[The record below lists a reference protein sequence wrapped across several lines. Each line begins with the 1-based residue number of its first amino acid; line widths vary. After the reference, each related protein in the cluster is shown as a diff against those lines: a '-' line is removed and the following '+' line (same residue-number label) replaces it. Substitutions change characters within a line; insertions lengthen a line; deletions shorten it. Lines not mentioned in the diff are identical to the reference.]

1 MSDKPAMK
9 GDDHAA
15 GGCCG
20 QCGGAAP
27 SARLQPRVAGEGM
40 GHGARGALAGAA
52 AKAGVEAGVEVA
64 RGAAPSARAG
74 AVEAGTR
81 SVFRI
86 PGMDCPSE
94 EQMIRLRLADAPVAA
109 LAFDLAGRRL
119 TVDHDGD
126 PAAILARLVPLG
138 YGAELA
144 ESRALAAGEAQAAA
158 PADDAAEARVLW
170 ILLAINAAM
179 FVIELGAGLWARS
192 AGLIADAMDM
202 FADAAVYGVALYA
215 VGRAARHKLAA
226 ARLAGVLQLVLA
238 LGALAEV
245 VRRMLAGAMPEPV
258 GMMGIALLAL
268 AANVAC
274 LVLIARHREGGVH
287 MKASYIFSANDVIAN
302 LGVIGAGALVAWL
315 GAPWPDWI
323 IGLLIAAVVLAGAV
337 RILRLR

>member
-1 MSDKPAMK
+1 MD
-9 GDDHAA
+9 GQDHGA

-20 QCGGAAP
+20 TCGGAAP
-27 SARLQPRVAGEGM
+27 KPRLQP
-40 GHGARGALAGAA
+40 LAA
-52 AKAGVEAGVEVA
+52 AEA
-64 RGAAPSARAG
+64 R
-74 AVEAGTR
+74 TR

-94 EQMIRLRLADAPVAA
+94 EQMIRLRLAEAPVAA

-119 TVDHDGD
+119 TVEHDGD
-126 PAAILARLVPLG
+126 PQAILARLVPLG

-144 ESRALAAGEAQAAA
+144 ESHTLAADEAAPAA

-170 ILLAINAAM
+170 ILLALNAVM
-179 FVIELGAGLWARS
+179 FVVELGAGIWARS
-192 AGLIADAMDM
+192 AGLVADAMDM

-215 VGRAARHKLAA
+215 VGRAARYKLGA
-226 ARLAGVLQLVLA
+226 ARLAGGLQLVLA

-245 VRRMLAGAMPEPV
+245 VRRIVGDATPEPI

-287 MKASYIFSANDVIAN
+287 MKASYIFSANDVVAN
-302 LGVIGAGALVAWL
+302 LGVIVAGVLVAWT
-315 GAPWPDWI
+315 GSAWPDWI
-323 IGLLIAAVVLAGAV
+323 IGLVIGAVVLTGAV
-337 RILRLR
+337 RILRLG

>member
-1 MSDKPAMK
+1 MSDKPLMN
-9 GDDHAA
+9 GEDHDA

-20 QCGGAAP
+20 QCGGSAP
-27 SARLQPRVAGEGM
+27 KPRLQPLTAGD
-40 GHGARGALAGAA
+40 GARRGALGA
-52 AKAGVEAGVEVA
+52 V
-64 RGAAPSARAG
+64 AG
-74 AVEAGTR
+74 AVAAGGGEAAGAGPAVRQGSTEARTR

-94 EQMIRLRLADAPVAA
+94 EQMIRMRLADAPVAA
-109 LAFDLAGRRL
+109 LKFDLAGRLL

-126 PAAILARLVPLG
+126 PAQLRARLVPLG

-144 ESRALAAGEAQAAA
+144 ESRPLAAGEAQAAA
-158 PADDAAEARVLW
+158 PADDAAEARVLR
-170 ILLAINAAM
+170 ILLAINALM
-179 FVIELGAGLWARS
+179 FVVELGAGLWARS

-226 ARLAGVLQLVLA
+226 ARLAGVLQMVLA
-238 LGALAEV
+238 LAALAEV
-245 VRRMLAGAMPEPV
+245 VRRIVSGAMPEPV

-268 AANVAC
+268 AANIAC
-274 LVLIARHREGGVH
+274 LMLIVRHREGGVH

-315 GAPWPDWI
+315 GTPWPDWI
-323 IGLLIAAVVLAGAV
+323 IGLLIAAVVLTGAV

>member
-1 MSDKPAMK
+1 MD
-9 GDDHAA
+9 GEDLGA

-20 QCGGAAP
+20 TCGGAAP
-27 SARLQPRVAGEGM
+27 KPRLQP
-40 GHGARGALAGAA
+40 LAA
-52 AKAGVEAGVEVA
+52 AEA
-64 RGAAPSARAG
+64 R
-74 AVEAGTR
+74 TR

-94 EQMIRLRLADAPVAA
+94 EQMIRLRLAEAPVAA

-119 TVDHDGD
+119 TVEHDGD
-126 PAAILARLVPLG
+126 PQAILARLVPLG

-144 ESRALAAGEAQAAA
+144 ESHTLAADEAAPAA

-170 ILLAINAAM
+170 ILLALNAVM
-179 FVIELGAGLWARS
+179 FVVELGAGIWARS
-192 AGLIADAMDM
+192 AGLVADAMDM

-215 VGRAARHKLAA
+215 VGRAARYTLGA
-226 ARLAGVLQLVLA
+226 ARLAGGLQLVLA

-245 VRRMLAGAMPEPV
+245 VRRIVGDATPEPI

-287 MKASYIFSANDVIAN
+287 MKASYIFSANDVVAN
-302 LGVIGAGALVAWL
+302 LGVIVAGVLVAWT
-315 GAPWPDWI
+315 GSAWPDWI
-323 IGLLIAAVVLAGAV
+323 IGLVIGAVVLTGAV
-337 RILRLR
+337 RILRLG

>member
-1 MSDKPAMK
+1 MD
-9 GDDHAA
+9 GQDHGA

-20 QCGGAAP
+20 TCGGAAP
-27 SARLQPRVAGEGM
+27 KPRLQP
-40 GHGARGALAGAA
+40 LAA
-52 AKAGVEAGVEVA
+52 AEA
-64 RGAAPSARAG
+64 R
-74 AVEAGTR
+74 TR

-94 EQMIRLRLADAPVAA
+94 EQMIRLRLAEAPVAA

-119 TVDHDGD
+119 TVEHDGD
-126 PAAILARLVPLG
+126 PQAILARLVPLG

-144 ESRALAAGEAQAAA
+144 ESHTLAADEAAPAA

-170 ILLAINAAM
+170 ILLALNAVM
-179 FVIELGAGLWARS
+179 FVVELGAGIWARS
-192 AGLIADAMDM
+192 AGLVADAMDM

-215 VGRAARHKLAA
+215 VGRAARYKLGA
-226 ARLAGVLQLVLA
+226 ARLAGGLQLVLA

-245 VRRMLAGAMPEPV
+245 VRRIVGDATPEPI

-287 MKASYIFSANDVIAN
+287 MKASYIFSANDVVAN
-302 LGVIGAGALVAWL
+302 LGVIVAGVLVVWTGSA
-315 GAPWPDWI
+315 WPDWI
-323 IGLLIAAVVLAGAV
+323 IGLVIGAVVLTGAV
-337 RILRLR
+337 RILRLG

>member
-1 MSDKPAMK
+1 MRLD
-9 GDDHAA
+9 AA
-15 GGCCG
+15 E
-20 QCGGAAP
+20 
-27 SARLQPRVAGEGM
+27 AR
-40 GHGARGALAGAA
+40 
-52 AKAGVEAGVEVA
+52 
-64 RGAAPSARAG
+64 
-74 AVEAGTR
+74 TR

-94 EQMIRLRLADAPVAA
+94 EQMIRMRLADAPVAA

-126 PAAILARLVPLG
+126 PQAILARLVPLG

-158 PADDAAEARVLW
+158 PGDDAAEARVLW

-245 VRRMLAGAMPEPV
+245 LRRMLAGAMPEPV

-315 GAPWPDWI
+315 GTPWPDWI
-323 IGLLIAAVVLAGAV
+323 IGLLIAVVVLAGAV

>member
-1 MSDKPAMK
+1 MD
-9 GDDHAA
+9 GEDHGHGA

-20 QCGGAAP
+20 TCGGAAP
-27 SARLQPRVAGEGM
+27 KPRLQP
-40 GHGARGALAGAA
+40 LAA
-52 AKAGVEAGVEVA
+52 AEA
-64 RGAAPSARAG
+64 R
-74 AVEAGTR
+74 TR

-94 EQMIRLRLADAPVAA
+94 EQMIRLRLAEAPVAA

-126 PAAILARLVPLG
+126 PQAILARLVPLG

-144 ESRALAAGEAQAAA
+144 ESHTLAADEAAPAA

-170 ILLAINAAM
+170 ILLALNAVM
-179 FVIELGAGLWARS
+179 FVVELGAGIWARS
-192 AGLIADAMDM
+192 AGLVADAMDM

-215 VGRAARHKLAA
+215 VGRAARYKLGA
-226 ARLAGVLQLVLA
+226 ARLAGGLQLVLA

-245 VRRMLAGAMPEPV
+245 VRRIVGDATPEPI

-287 MKASYIFSANDVIAN
+287 MKASYIFSANDVVAN
-302 LGVIGAGALVAWL
+302 LGVIVAGVLVAWT
-315 GAPWPDWI
+315 GSAWPDWI
-323 IGLLIAAVVLAGAV
+323 IGLVIGAVVLTGAV
-337 RILRLR
+337 RILRLG

>member
-1 MSDKPAMK
+1 MGAVPGVGPAV
-9 GDDHAA
+9 HL
-15 GGCCG
+15 
-20 QCGGAAP
+20 GAAE
-27 SARLQPRVAGEGM
+27 ARM
-40 GHGARGALAGAA
+40 
-52 AKAGVEAGVEVA
+52 
-64 RGAAPSARAG
+64 
-74 AVEAGTR
+74 R

-94 EQMIRLRLADAPVAA
+94 EQMIRMRLVDAPVAA

-144 ESRALAAGEAQAAA
+144 ESRPLAAGEAQVAA
-158 PADDAAEARVLW
+158 PTGDGAEARVLW
-170 ILLAINAAM
+170 ILLAINALM
-179 FVIELGAGLWARS
+179 FVVELGAGLWARS

-226 ARLAGVLQLVLA
+226 ARLAGVLQMVLA

-245 VRRMLAGAMPEPV
+245 VRRIVTGAMPEPV

-315 GAPWPDWI
+315 GTPWPDWI
-323 IGLLIAAVVLAGAV
+323 IGSLIAAVVLTGAV
-337 RILRLR
+337 RILRLK

>member
-1 MSDKPAMK
+1 LSDEAAMK
-9 GDDHAA
+9 GDDHGA

-27 SARLQPRVAGEGM
+27 KPRLRPLA
-40 GHGARGALAGAA
+40 AGAA
-52 AKAGVEAGVEVA
+52 EA
-64 RGAAPSARAG
+64 RM
-74 AVEAGTR
+74 R

-109 LAFDLAGRRL
+109 LAFDLSGRRL

-126 PAAILARLVPLG
+126 PQAILACLLPLG

-170 ILLAINAAM
+170 TLLAINALM
-179 FVIELGAGLWARS
+179 FVVELAAGLWARS
-192 AGLIADAMDM
+192 AGLVADAMDM

-215 VGRAARHKLAA
+215 VGRAVRHKLAA
-226 ARLAGVLQLVLA
+226 ARLAGGLQVVLA

-245 VRRMLAGAMPEPV
+245 LRRIVTGAMPEPV

-315 GAPWPDWI
+315 GTPWPDWI

>member
-1 MSDKPAMK
+1 MPLKPACSDACACE
-9 GDDHAA
+9 GAPRLQARSAA
-15 GGCCG
+15 GLEV
-20 QCGGAAP
+20 P
-27 SARLQPRVAGEGM
+27 SAGGLHLADAASLHGLQG
-40 GHGARGALAGAA
+40 LQ
-52 AKAGVEAGVEVA
+52 
-64 RGAAPSARAG
+64 
-74 AVEAGTR
+74 R

-94 EQMIRLRLADAPVAA
+94 EQMIRMRLADAPVAA
-109 LAFDLAGRRL
+109 LKFDLAGRCL

-126 PAAILARLVPLG
+126 AAQILARLVPLG

-144 ESRALAAGEAQAAA
+144 ESRVLAVGEAQAAA
-158 PADDAAEARVLW
+158 PGDDAAEARVLW

-192 AGLIADAMDM
+192 VGLIADAMDM

-245 VRRMLAGAMPEPV
+245 VRRMLVGAMPEPV

-287 MKASYIFSANDVIAN
+287 MKASYIFSANDVVAN

-315 GAPWPDWI
+315 GTPWPDWI

>member
-1 MSDKPAMK
+1 MD
-9 GDDHAA
+9 GEDLGA

-20 QCGGAAP
+20 TCGGAAP
-27 SARLQPRVAGEGM
+27 KPRLQP
-40 GHGARGALAGAA
+40 LAA
-52 AKAGVEAGVEVA
+52 AEA
-64 RGAAPSARAG
+64 R
-74 AVEAGTR
+74 TR

-94 EQMIRLRLADAPVAA
+94 EQMIRLRLAEAPVAA

-126 PAAILARLVPLG
+126 PQAILARLVPLG

-144 ESRALAAGEAQAAA
+144 ESHTLAADEAAPAA

-170 ILLAINAAM
+170 ILLALNAVM
-179 FVIELGAGLWARS
+179 FVVELGAGIWARS
-192 AGLIADAMDM
+192 AGLVADAMDM

-215 VGRAARHKLAA
+215 VGRAARYKLGA
-226 ARLAGVLQLVLA
+226 ARLAGGLQLVLA

-245 VRRMLAGAMPEPV
+245 VRRIVGDATPEPI

-287 MKASYIFSANDVIAN
+287 MKASYIFSANDVVAN
-302 LGVIGAGALVAWL
+302 LGVIVAGVLVAWT
-315 GAPWPDWI
+315 GSAWPDWI
-323 IGLLIAAVVLAGAV
+323 IGLVIGAVVLTGAV
-337 RILRLR
+337 RILRLG

>member
-1 MSDKPAMK
+1 MSEQPSMD
-9 GDDHAA
+9 GEDHGA

-20 QCGGAAP
+20 TCGGAAP
-27 SARLQPRVAGEGM
+27 KPRLQP
-40 GHGARGALAGAA
+40 LAA
-52 AKAGVEAGVEVA
+52 AEA
-64 RGAAPSARAG
+64 R
-74 AVEAGTR
+74 TR

-94 EQMIRLRLADAPVAA
+94 EQMIRLRLAEAPVAA

-126 PAAILARLVPLG
+126 PQAILARLVPLG

-144 ESRALAAGEAQAAA
+144 ESHTLAADEAAPAA

-170 ILLAINAAM
+170 ILLALNAVM
-179 FVIELGAGLWARS
+179 FVVELGAGIWARS
-192 AGLIADAMDM
+192 AGLVADAMDM

-215 VGRAARHKLAA
+215 VGRAARYKLGA
-226 ARLAGVLQLVLA
+226 ARLAGGLQLVLA

-245 VRRMLAGAMPEPV
+245 VRRIVGDATPEPI

-287 MKASYIFSANDVIAN
+287 MKASYIFSANDVVAN
-302 LGVIGAGALVAWL
+302 LGVIVAGVLVAWT
-315 GAPWPDWI
+315 GSAWPDWI
-323 IGLLIAAVVLAGAV
+323 IGLVIGAVVLTGAV
-337 RILRLR
+337 RILRLG

>member
-1 MSDKPAMK
+1 MSEQPSMD
-9 GDDHAA
+9 GEDLGA

-20 QCGGAAP
+20 TCGGAAP
-27 SARLQPRVAGEGM
+27 KPRLQP
-40 GHGARGALAGAA
+40 LAA
-52 AKAGVEAGVEVA
+52 AEA
-64 RGAAPSARAG
+64 R
-74 AVEAGTR
+74 TR

-94 EQMIRLRLADAPVAA
+94 EQMIRLRLAEAPVAA

-126 PAAILARLVPLG
+126 PQAILARLVPLG

-144 ESRALAAGEAQAAA
+144 ESHTLAADEAAPAA

-170 ILLAINAAM
+170 ILLALNAVM
-179 FVIELGAGLWARS
+179 FVVELGAGIWARS
-192 AGLIADAMDM
+192 AGLVADAMDM

-215 VGRAARHKLAA
+215 VGRAARYKLGA
-226 ARLAGVLQLVLA
+226 ARLAGGLQLVLA

-245 VRRMLAGAMPEPV
+245 VRRIVGDATPEPI

-287 MKASYIFSANDVIAN
+287 MKASYIFSANDVVAN
-302 LGVIGAGALVAWL
+302 LGVIVAGVLVAWT
-315 GAPWPDWI
+315 GSAWPDWI
-323 IGLLIAAVVLAGAV
+323 IGLVIGAVVLTGAV
-337 RILRLR
+337 RILRLG

>member
-1 MSDKPAMK
+1 MD
-9 GDDHAA
+9 GEDHGHGA

-20 QCGGAAP
+20 TCGGAAP
-27 SARLQPRVAGEGM
+27 KPRLQP
-40 GHGARGALAGAA
+40 LAA
-52 AKAGVEAGVEVA
+52 AEA
-64 RGAAPSARAG
+64 R
-74 AVEAGTR
+74 TR

-94 EQMIRLRLADAPVAA
+94 EQMIRLRLAEAPVAA

-126 PAAILARLVPLG
+126 PQAILARLVPLG

-144 ESRALAAGEAQAAA
+144 ESHTLAADEAAPAA

-170 ILLAINAAM
+170 ILLALNAVM
-179 FVIELGAGLWARS
+179 FVVELGAGIWARS
-192 AGLIADAMDM
+192 AGLVADAMDM

-215 VGRAARHKLAA
+215 VGRAARYKLGA
-226 ARLAGVLQLVLA
+226 ARLAGGLQLVLA

-245 VRRMLAGAMPEPV
+245 VRRIVGDATPEPI

-287 MKASYIFSANDVIAN
+287 MKASYIFSANDVVAN
-302 LGVIGAGALVAWL
+302 LGVIVAGVLVVWTGSA
-315 GAPWPDWI
+315 WPDWI
-323 IGLLIAAVVLAGAV
+323 IGLVIGAVVLTGAV
-337 RILRLR
+337 RILRLG

>member
-1 MSDKPAMK
+1 MD
-9 GDDHAA
+9 GEDHGHGA

-20 QCGGAAP
+20 TCGGAALKP
-27 SARLQPRVAGEGM
+27 RLQP
-40 GHGARGALAGAA
+40 LAA
-52 AKAGVEAGVEVA
+52 AEA
-64 RGAAPSARAG
+64 R
-74 AVEAGTR
+74 TR

-94 EQMIRLRLADAPVAA
+94 EQMIRLRLAEAPVAA

-119 TVDHDGD
+119 TVEHDGD
-126 PAAILARLVPLG
+126 PQAILARLVPLG

-144 ESRALAAGEAQAAA
+144 ESHTLAADEAAPAA

-170 ILLAINAAM
+170 ILLALNAVM
-179 FVIELGAGLWARS
+179 FVVELGAGIWARS
-192 AGLIADAMDM
+192 AGLVADAMDM

-215 VGRAARHKLAA
+215 VGRAARYKLGA
-226 ARLAGVLQLVLA
+226 ARLAGGLQLVLA

-245 VRRMLAGAMPEPV
+245 VRRIVGDATPEPI

-287 MKASYIFSANDVIAN
+287 MKASYIFSANDVVAN
-302 LGVIGAGALVAWL
+302 LGVIVAGVLVAWT
-315 GAPWPDWI
+315 GSAWPDWI
-323 IGLLIAAVVLAGAV
+323 IGLVIGAVVLTGAV
-337 RILRLR
+337 RILRLG

>member
-1 MSDKPAMK
+1 MD
-9 GDDHAA
+9 GEDLGA

-20 QCGGAAP
+20 TCGGAAP
-27 SARLQPRVAGEGM
+27 KPRLQP
-40 GHGARGALAGAA
+40 LAA
-52 AKAGVEAGVEVA
+52 AEA
-64 RGAAPSARAG
+64 R
-74 AVEAGTR
+74 TR

-94 EQMIRLRLADAPVAA
+94 EQMIRLRLAEAPVAA

-126 PAAILARLVPLG
+126 PQAILARLVPLG

-144 ESRALAAGEAQAAA
+144 ESHTLAADEAAPAA

-170 ILLAINAAM
+170 ILLALNAVM
-179 FVIELGAGLWARS
+179 FVVELGAGIWARS
-192 AGLIADAMDM
+192 AGLVADAMDM

-215 VGRAARHKLAA
+215 VGRAARYKLGA
-226 ARLAGVLQLVLA
+226 ARLAGGLQLVLA

-245 VRRMLAGAMPEPV
+245 VRRIVGDATPEPI

-287 MKASYIFSANDVIAN
+287 MKASYIFSANDVVAN
-302 LGVIGAGALVAWL
+302 LGVIVAGVLVAWT
-315 GAPWPDWI
+315 GSAWPDWI
-323 IGLLIAAVVLAGAV
+323 IGLVIGAVVLTGAV

>member
-1 MSDKPAMK
+1 MSEKPSM
-9 GDDHAA
+9 DHVDHGA
-15 GGCCG
+15 GACCG

-27 SARLQPRVAGEGM
+27 KPRLQPRVAGDGEGVGV
-40 GHGARGALAGAA
+40 GHGLRGALAGAA
-52 AKAGVEAGVEVA
+52 AKAGVEAAVA
-64 RGAAPSARAG
+64 AAPAARAG
-74 AVEAGTR
+74 TVEARTR

-126 PAAILARLVPLG
+126 PAQILARLVPLG

-158 PADDAAEARVLW
+158 PGDDAAEARVLW
-170 ILLAINAAM
+170 TLLAINAAM

-315 GAPWPDWI
+315 GTPWPDWV

-337 RILRLR
+337 RILRLK

>member
-1 MSDKPAMK
+1 MNDTPGMDAD
-9 GDDHAA
+9 GRAA

-20 QCGGAAP
+20 QCGGAAA
-27 SARLQPRVAGEGM
+27 SAGRAA
-40 GHGARGALAGAA
+40 HTGAA
-52 AKAGVEAGVEVA
+52 VA
-64 RGAAPSARAG
+64 R
-74 AVEAGTR
+74 VR

-94 EQMIRLRLADAPVAA
+94 EQMIRMRLADAPVAA

-119 TVDHDGD
+119 TVDHEGD
-126 PAAILARLVPLG
+126 PQAILARLVPLG

-144 ESRALAAGEAQAAA
+144 ESRALAAGEAKSAATV
-158 PADDAAEARVLW
+158 DDAAEARVLW
-170 ILLAINAAM
+170 ALLAINALM
-179 FVIELGAGLWARS
+179 FVVELGAGIWARS

-245 VRRMLAGAMPEPV
+245 VRRIVTGALPEPV

-315 GAPWPDWI
+315 GTPWPDRV
-323 IGLLIAAVVLAGAV
+323 IGLLIGAVVLAGAV
-337 RILRLR
+337 RILRLK

>member
-1 MSDKPAMK
+1 MSEQPSMN
-9 GDDHAA
+9 GEDHAA

-20 QCGGAAP
+20 QCGGGVPKPRLRSLAGGEGARRGAPGVVAGTVAAGGMDAAP
-27 SARLQPRVAGEGM
+27 GVGPAVRL
-40 GHGARGALAGAA
+40 GAA
-52 AKAGVEAGVEVA
+52 AA
-64 RGAAPSARAG
+64 R
-74 AVEAGTR
+74 TR

-94 EQMIRLRLADAPVAA
+94 EQMIRMRLADAPVAA

-126 PAAILARLVPLG
+126 PQAILARLLPLG

-144 ESRALAAGEAQAAA
+144 ESRALAAGEVQAAA
-158 PADDAAEARVLW
+158 PADDAVEARVLW

-179 FVIELGAGLWARS
+179 FVVELGAGLWARS

-245 VRRMLAGAMPEPV
+245 GRRILSGALPEPV

-302 LGVIGAGALVAWL
+302 LGVIGAGTLVAWL

-323 IGLLIAAVVLAGAV
+323 IGLLIGAVVLAGAV

>member
-1 MSDKPAMK
+1 MSDEPSMN
-9 GDDHAA
+9 GEDHGA

-27 SARLQPRVAGEGM
+27 KPRLQPLATGD
-40 GHGARGALAGAA
+40 GARPGALGGVAGAA
-52 AKAGVEAGVEVA
+52 AAGGMA
-64 RGAAPSARAG
+64 AAPGVGPAVRLGGAEAR
-74 AVEAGTR
+74 TR

-94 EQMIRLRLADAPVAA
+94 EQMIRMRLADAPVAA
-109 LAFDLAGRRL
+109 LKFDLAGRRL

-126 PAAILARLVPLG
+126 AAQILARLVPLG

-144 ESRALAAGEAQAAA
+144 ESRVLAAGEAQAAA

-170 ILLAINAAM
+170 ILLAINALM
-179 FVIELGAGLWARS
+179 FVVELGAGLWARS

-226 ARLAGVLQLVLA
+226 ARLAGVLQMVLA

-245 VRRMLAGAMPEPV
+245 VRRIVTGAMPEPV

-315 GAPWPDWI
+315 GTPWPDWI
-323 IGLLIAAVVLAGAV
+323 IGLLIAAVVLTGAV
-337 RILRLR
+337 RILRLK

>member
-1 MSDKPAMK
+1 MD
-9 GDDHAA
+9 GEDHGA

-20 QCGGAAP
+20 TCGGAAP
-27 SARLQPRVAGEGM
+27 KPRLQP
-40 GHGARGALAGAA
+40 LAA
-52 AKAGVEAGVEVA
+52 AEA
-64 RGAAPSARAG
+64 R
-74 AVEAGTR
+74 TR

-94 EQMIRLRLADAPVAA
+94 EQMIRLRLAEAPVAA

-119 TVDHDGD
+119 TVEHDGD
-126 PAAILARLVPLG
+126 PQAILARLVPLG

-144 ESRALAAGEAQAAA
+144 ESHTLAADEAAPAA

-170 ILLAINAAM
+170 ILLALNAVM
-179 FVIELGAGLWARS
+179 FVVELGAGIWARS
-192 AGLIADAMDM
+192 AGLVADAMDM

-215 VGRAARHKLAA
+215 VGRAARYKLGA
-226 ARLAGVLQLVLA
+226 ARLAGGLQLVLA

-245 VRRMLAGAMPEPV
+245 VRRIVGDATPEPI

-287 MKASYIFSANDVIAN
+287 MKASYIFSANDVVAN
-302 LGVIGAGALVAWL
+302 LGVIVAGVLVAWT
-315 GAPWPDWI
+315 GSAWPDWI
-323 IGLLIAAVVLAGAV
+323 IGLVIGAVVLTGAV
-337 RILRLR
+337 RILRLG

>member
-1 MSDKPAMK
+1 MSEKPSM
-9 GDDHAA
+9 DHVDHGA
-15 GGCCG
+15 GACCG

-27 SARLQPRVAGEGM
+27 KPRLQPRVAGDGEGVGV
-40 GHGARGALAGAA
+40 GHGLRGALAGAA
-52 AKAGVEAGVEVA
+52 AKASVEAA
-64 RGAAPSARAG
+64 LAAAPAARAG
-74 AVEAGTR
+74 TLEARTR

-94 EQMIRLRLADAPVAA
+94 EQMIRLRLANAPVAA

-126 PAAILARLVPLG
+126 PQAILARLVPLG

-158 PADDAAEARVLW
+158 PGDDAAEVRVLW
-170 ILLAINAAM
+170 TLLAINAAM

-238 LGALAEV
+238 LAALAEV
-245 VRRMLAGAMPEPV
+245 ARRMLAGAMPEPV

-315 GAPWPDWI
+315 GTPWPDWV
-323 IGLLIAAVVLAGAV
+323 IGLLIGAVVLTGAV
-337 RILRLR
+337 RILRLK

>member
-1 MSDKPAMK
+1 MN
-9 GDDHAA
+9 GEDHGA

-27 SARLQPRVAGEGM
+27 AVVAAVRLSAAE
-40 GHGARGALAGAA
+40 ARI
-52 AKAGVEAGVEVA
+52 
-64 RGAAPSARAG
+64 
-74 AVEAGTR
+74 R

-94 EQMIRLRLADAPVAA
+94 EQMIRMRLGDAPVAA

-126 PAAILARLVPLG
+126 PQAILARLVPLG

-144 ESRALAAGEAQAAA
+144 ESRPLAAGEAQAAA
-158 PADDAAEARVLW
+158 PTDDAAEARVLW
-170 ILLAINAAM
+170 ILLALNAVM
-179 FVIELGAGLWARS
+179 FVVELGAGIWARS
-192 AGLIADAMDM
+192 AGLVADAMDM

-215 VGRAARHKLAA
+215 VGRAAHYKLGA

-245 VRRMLAGAMPEPV
+245 VRRIVGDAMPEPI
-258 GMMGIALLAL
+258 GMMGISLLAL

-302 LGVIGAGALVAWL
+302 LGVIAAGVLVGWI
-315 GAPWPDWI
+315 GSPWPDWI
-323 IGLLIAAVVLAGAV
+323 IGVAIAAVVLAGAL

>member
-1 MSDKPAMK
+1 MD
-9 GDDHAA
+9 GEDHGHGA

-20 QCGGAAP
+20 TCGGAAP
-27 SARLQPRVAGEGM
+27 KPRLQP
-40 GHGARGALAGAA
+40 LAA
-52 AKAGVEAGVEVA
+52 AEA
-64 RGAAPSARAG
+64 R
-74 AVEAGTR
+74 TR

-94 EQMIRLRLADAPVAA
+94 EQMIRLRLAEAPVAA

-119 TVDHDGD
+119 TVEHDGD
-126 PAAILARLVPLG
+126 PQAILARLVPLG

-144 ESRALAAGEAQAAA
+144 ESHTLAADEAAPAA

-170 ILLAINAAM
+170 ILLALNAVM
-179 FVIELGAGLWARS
+179 FVVELGAGIWARS
-192 AGLIADAMDM
+192 AGLVADAMDM

-215 VGRAARHKLAA
+215 VGRAARYKLGA
-226 ARLAGVLQLVLA
+226 ARLAGGLQLVLA

-245 VRRMLAGAMPEPV
+245 VRRIVGDATPEPI

-287 MKASYIFSANDVIAN
+287 MKASYIFSANDVVAN
-302 LGVIGAGALVAWL
+302 LGVIVAGVLVAWT
-315 GAPWPDWI
+315 GSAWPDWI
-323 IGLLIAAVVLAGAV
+323 IGLVIGAVVLTGAV
-337 RILRLR
+337 RILRLG

>member
-1 MSDKPAMK
+1 M
-9 GDDHAA
+9 
-15 GGCCG
+15 
-20 QCGGAAP
+20 
-27 SARLQPRVAGEGM
+27 R
-40 GHGARGALAGAA
+40 
-52 AKAGVEAGVEVA
+52 
-64 RGAAPSARAG
+64 
-74 AVEAGTR
+74 R

-119 TVDHDGD
+119 TVDHGGEA
-126 PAAILARLVPLG
+126 AAILARLQPLG

-144 ESRALAAGEAQAAA
+144 ESRALAAGEARAAA

-170 ILLAINAAM
+170 LLLAINAAM
-179 FVIELGAGLWARS
+179 FVVELGAGIWARS

-215 VGRAARHKLAA
+215 VGRAAHYKLGA
-226 ARLAGVLQLVLA
+226 ARLAGLLQLLLA
-238 LGALAEV
+238 LGAIGEV

-274 LVLIARHREGGVH
+274 LLLIARHRHGGVH

-302 LGVIGAGALVAWL
+302 LGVIVAGALVAWSDS
-315 GAPWPDWI
+315 AWPDWI
-323 IGLLIAAVVLAGAV
+323 VGLGIGAVVLAGAV
-337 RILRLR
+337 RILRLQ